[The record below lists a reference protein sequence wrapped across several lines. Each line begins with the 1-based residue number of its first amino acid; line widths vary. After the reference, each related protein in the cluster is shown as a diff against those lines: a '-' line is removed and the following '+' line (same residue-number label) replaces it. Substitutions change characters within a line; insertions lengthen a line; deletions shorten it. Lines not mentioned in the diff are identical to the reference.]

1 MAGMKSKNIIESFNN
16 AIKGII
22 FGFKTERN
30 VKIHFVIAVL
40 VLIAAVLADLS
51 KLEVVLLFITIAVVI
66 AAELFNTAI
75 ERLIDMVHPDYH
87 PLAEVAKNM
96 AAGAVLV
103 TAVGAVMVGYI
114 IFYSR
119 INSLSLAFVRRI
131 KNAPIHVTVI
141 SLIIIVLMV
150 IMLKS
155 INFKGNFLKG
165 GMPSGHSA
173 LAFSLFTSITLLS
186 KNALISSLAML
197 MALMVIHSRYEAGIH
212 TMAEIIVGA
221 FLGMLL
227 TVIIFE
233 LFQIVA

>member
-1 MAGMKSKNIIESFNN
+1 MKSRNIIDSFNN
-16 AIKGII
+16 AIKGLIH
-22 FGFKTERN
+22 GFKAERN
-30 VKIHFVIAVL
+30 IKIHFVIALL

-51 KLEVVLLFITIAVVI
+51 KLEVILLFITIAMVI

-75 ERLIDMVHPDYH
+75 ERMIDMVHPDYH
-87 PLAEVAKNM
+87 PLAEAAKNM

-103 TAVGAVMVGYI
+103 TAAGAMMVGYI
-114 IFYSR
+114 IFYNR
-119 INSLSLAFVRRI
+119 INSLSLSFVRRI
-131 KNAPIHVTVI
+131 RNAPIHVTVI
-141 SLIIIVLMV
+141 SLIIIVLIV

-155 INFKGNFLKG
+155 FNFRGNFLKG

-186 KNALISSLAML
+186 KSALISTLSML

-212 TMAEIIVGA
+212 TLAEITIGA

-227 TVIIFE
+227 TIIVFE